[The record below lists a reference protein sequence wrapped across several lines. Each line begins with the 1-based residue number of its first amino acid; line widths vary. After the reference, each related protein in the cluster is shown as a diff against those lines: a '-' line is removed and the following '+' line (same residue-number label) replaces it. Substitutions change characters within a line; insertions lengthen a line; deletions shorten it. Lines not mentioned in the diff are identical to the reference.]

1 MKSAY
6 GCTDGGTALYAL
18 LAAQTFL
25 MADLFKFTL
34 ANGTIL
40 RYTSYDGDL
49 SVMEGASPSPTG
61 PYTYMGIS
69 TDGVPYLTRG
79 QTRSLIGV
87 EVDTLQ
93 VNFLTNSGV
102 VINGIPIAQFA
113 QQGGFDG
120 ATMELDRLFMNPATP
135 GATTPGYLIQFVG
148 QVAEVESTRTGILIN
163 VNSMLQLLNVQLP
176 RNLYQAGCV
185 HALFDTG
192 CALVR
197 ASYASN
203 NSVVAAGSSTTVINN
218 TLTVPLGGSFAQG
231 KVVFTSG
238 VNNGLVR
245 TIKSYATGVITLAFP
260 LPVAC
265 GNGDTF
271 TAYPGCDKQQATCMT
286 FQVAPNSAPNGNLAN
301 FRGFPYIP
309 VSEAAF

>member
-1 MKSAY
+1 MKTAQ
-6 GCTDGGTALYAL
+6 GCTDSGVALYAL
-18 LAAQTFL
+18 LASQLFR

-34 ANGTIL
+34 ANGTVL
-40 RYTSYDGDL
+40 YYTSYDGDL
-49 SVMEGASPSPTG
+49 VVNGH
-61 PYTYMGIS
+61 TYMGVA

-93 VNFLTNSGV
+93 VNFLVNSGV
-102 VINGIPIAQFA
+102 TINSIPVAQFA

-120 ATMELDRLFMNPATP
+120 ATLELDRCFMNPATP
-135 GATTPGYLIQFVG
+135 GVTTPGYLILFVG
-148 QVAEVESTRTGILIN
+148 QVAEAECTRSGVMLN
-163 VNSMLQLLNVQLP
+163 VNSTLQLLNVQLP

-185 HALFDTG
+185 HALFDPG

-197 ASYASN
+197 ASYGSTNA
-203 NSVVAAGSSTTVINN
+203 VVAAGSTTTVINN
-218 TLTVPLGGSFAQG
+218 TLTVPLGGKFAQG
-231 KVVFTSG
+231 KVLFTSG
-238 VNNGLVR
+238 VNSGLSR

-260 LPVAC
+260 LPVVC

-271 TAYPGCDKQQATCMT
+271 TAYPGCDKQQATCKT

>member
-1 MKSAY
+1 MKPAQ
-6 GCTDGGTALYAL
+6 GCSDSGAALYAL
-18 LAAQTFL
+18 LASQLFL

-34 ANGTIL
+34 SSGTIL

-49 SVMEGASPSPTG
+49 SVSEGLPATG
-61 PYTYMGIS
+61 PYTYMGVA

-93 VNFLTNSGV
+93 VNFLVSSGV
-102 VINGIPIAQFA
+102 VINGIPVAQFA

-120 ATMELDRLFMNPATP
+120 ATMELDRCFMNPTTP
-135 GATTPGYLIQFVG
+135 GVVTPGYLIQFLG
-148 QVAEVESTRTGILIN
+148 QVAEAECTRTGVMLNIN
-163 VNSMLQLLNVQLP
+163 STLQLLNVQLP

-185 HALFDTG
+185 HALFDAG

-197 ASYASN
+197 TSYASN
-203 NSVVAAGSSTTVINN
+203 NAVVAAGSSTTVINN
-218 TLTVPLGGSFAQG
+218 TLTVPLGGLTFAQG

-238 VNNGLVR
+238 VNSGLVR

-271 TAYPGCDKQQATCMT
+271 TAYPGCSKSIASCKS
-286 FQVAPNSAPNGNLAN
+286 FQVAPNSAPNGNLVN
-301 FRGFPYIP
+301 FRGTPFIP